1 MKGGEEMDLARKF
14 GIVIIFGIFGIIGG
28 GLAWALSE
36 DWAVVFT
43 FLGILGVF
51 LLAFIFNPEQIVNEM
66 VGEEKEEED

>member
-1 MKGGEEMDLARKF
+1 MDLARKF
-14 GIVIIFGIFGIIGG
+14 GIVIIFGILGIIGG

-43 FLGILGVF
+43 FLGILGVL

-66 VGEEKEEED
+66 VGEEREEEH

>member
-1 MKGGEEMDLARKF
+1 MDLARKI
-14 GIVIIFGIFGIIGG
+14 GVVIIFGIVGIIGG

-43 FLGILGVF
+43 FLGILGVL

-66 VGEEKEEED
+66 VSEGKEEDH

>member
-1 MKGGEEMDLARKF
+1 MDLARKF
-14 GIVIIFGIFGIIGG
+14 GIIIIFGILGIIGG

-51 LLAFIFNPEQIVNEM
+51 LLAFIVNPEQIVNEM
-66 VGEEKEEED
+66 VGEEKEEEH

>member
-14 GIVIIFGIFGIIGG
+14 GIVIIFGILGIIGC
-28 GLAWALSE
+28 GLAWTLSE

-43 FLGILGVF
+43 FLGILGFF

-66 VGEEKEEED
+66 VGKEREEEH